1 MSTIPEI
8 SIHDQLSLPK
18 LGIGTWEMGGRQKQD
33 IQLDNH
39 WINALIYALDA
50 GIRHI
55 DTAAIYGGGHAEE
68 LVGRAIKGF
77 KREQLL
83 ITTKVSGDNLGRDMV
98 RASAEK
104 SLKRLETD
112 YIDLFLIH
120 WPNPAFPL
128 SETMAAINQLLAQKT
143 IRHFGLS
150 NFPVHLIREV
160 MQLTDAPIMTNQ
172 IEFNLLTRNK
182 GSYNTGME
190 AEIIPFCQQNGISVT
205 AWRPV
210 MKGLLDPQ
218 RWPLIVSLAR
228 KYDRTVFQ
236 IAINWLISKP
246 LVVAI
251 PKMSDK
257 KHIDENIAATQFVMQ
272 IQDYV
277 LLDEMCY

>member
-1 MSTIPEI
+1 MSTITEI

-33 IQLDNH
+33 KQLDNH
-39 WINALIYALDA
+39 WINALCYALEA

-55 DTAAIYGGGHAEE
+55 DTAAIYGGGHTEE

-77 KREQLL
+77 KREHLL

-128 SETMAAINQLLAQKT
+128 GETMAAINQLHAQKT
-143 IRHFGLS
+143 IRHIGLS

-190 AEIIPFCQQNGISVT
+190 AEIIPFCQQQGISIT

-218 RWPLIVSLAR
+218 RWPLIGSLVK
-228 KYDRTVFQ
+228 KYDRTAFQ
-236 IAINWLISKP
+236 IALNWLISKP
-246 LVVAI
+246 MMAAI

-257 KHIDENIAATQFVMQ
+257 KHIDENIAATQFVMESN
-272 IQDYV
+272 DHV
-277 LLDEMCY
+277 LLDEMCN